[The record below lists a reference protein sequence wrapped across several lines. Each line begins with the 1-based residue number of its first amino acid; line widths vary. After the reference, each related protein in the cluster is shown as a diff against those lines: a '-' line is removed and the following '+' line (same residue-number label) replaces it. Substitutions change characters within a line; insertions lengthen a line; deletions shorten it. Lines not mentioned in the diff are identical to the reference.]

1 MRSLLKISHT
11 LKTFYAKLHLLIC
24 ESDCQNCGL
33 IFKMHMVALFDLI
46 IQLRYGPL
54 WLCWREKHWLYIVW
68 LAPPLRQPAIW
79 FFAELQ
85 DGAEEKFGGEE
96 DCWMARMTLNLHL
109 AKRQIFKRISKK
121 FPRQK
126 GRKRFFVVAFC
137 GVSVDNLAPKNAG
150 RQVGWKSL
158 IILIVSEALVRIG
171 QPGLDIDWGG
181 NRGRRLPMG
190 RESG

>member
-1 MRSLLKISHT
+1 
-11 LKTFYAKLHLLIC
+11 
-24 ESDCQNCGL
+24 
-33 IFKMHMVALFDLI
+33 
-46 IQLRYGPL
+46 
-54 WLCWREKHWLYIVW
+54 
-68 LAPPLRQPAIW
+68 
-79 FFAELQ
+79 
-85 DGAEEKFGGEE
+85 
-96 DCWMARMTLNLHL
+96 MARMTLYLHL

-171 QPGLDIDWGG
+171 QPGLDID
-181 NRGRRLPMG
+181 
-190 RESG
+190 